1 MKHRQQVSKQWRRR
15 STGGI
20 ELVKEYINSYKDM
33 NCIKGCCSLKIST
46 WLGGGEVDRR
56 GTDTKKAGVVLY
68 DQISDSILIVQSRG
82 NMWGV
87 PKGTLNNESPEEG
100 AIREVLEETGIK
112 LEPSDMNLPI
122 VLYGSTYFVVNHPV
136 CDVDI
141 QTHVEGNDAN
151 GIGWIKIECLKRL
164 IYEKQIK
171 LTSHTTRLIRKL
183 FNP

>member
-1 MKHRQQVSKQWRRR
+1 
-15 STGGI
+15 
-20 ELVKEYINSYKDM
+20 M